1 MVLSMENLTKDL
13 PVVPQIFQTL
23 HFICN
28 TAQDITQLSI
38 SYFLTEYLPNKTN
51 SVSLSNDSGWI

>member
-13 PVVPQIFQTL
+13 PDVPQIFHTL

-38 SYFLTEYLPNKTN
+38 PYFLTEYLPNKTN